1 MTGMEIIALL
11 SNSPTA
17 ISVVSSVVGGLFT
30 TIFLRRNTSVAEFE
44 KIKNGQFK
52 EVADS
57 LLKAGKMTYVEY
69 YQASNFLEVAK
80 KADKYYSEIHHDN
93 NNANYDFDWFVRF
106 YEAVGNISDE
116 VMQELWAK
124 LLAGEVAE
132 PSSFSLK
139 TIDVLRNL
147 SKKDAELFSL
157 ICSHSV
163 MAREQNFLPHY
174 DTYLE
179 KHNIYYTDIMKLNE
193 QGLIFN
199 DSTIGFSM
207 SISQNPTVLFWN
219 NDLVMTI
226 ESSDVK
232 NIEIR
237 INTYPFTKAGQE
249 LAVLVSKSVSEENF
263 IELAKEIANKNQECN
278 LGVYKIVS
286 LDEKSILH
294 DGKNLLESISNNED
308 KLT

>member
-1 MTGMEIIALL
+1 MEIIALL

-116 VMQELWAK
+116 VMQDLWAK

-147 SKKDAELFSL
+147 SKQDAELFSL

-163 MAREQNFLPHY
+163 MTRGQNFLPHY

-199 DSTIGFSM
+199 DGTIGFSM
-207 SISQNPTVLFWN
+207 SIGQNPNVLFWN

-226 ESSDVK
+226 ESSDDK
-232 NIEIR
+232 NIEIH
-237 INTYPFTKAGQE
+237 IKTYPFTKAGQE

-263 IELAKEIANKNQECN
+263 IELAKEIANKNQECI

-294 DGKNLLESISNNED
+294 DGKNLLASISNNED
-308 KLT
+308 

>member
-116 VMQELWAK
+116 VMQDLWAK

-147 SKKDAELFSL
+147 SKQDAELFSL

-163 MAREQNFLPHY
+163 MTRGQNFLPHY

-199 DSTIGFSM
+199 DGTIGFSM
-207 SISQNPTVLFWN
+207 SIGQNPNVLFWN

-226 ESSDVK
+226 ESSDDK
-232 NIEIR
+232 NIEIH
-237 INTYPFTKAGQE
+237 IKTYPFTKAGQE

-263 IELAKEIANKNQECN
+263 IELAKEIANKNQECI

-294 DGKNLLESISNNED
+294 DGKNLLASISNNED
-308 KLT
+308 

>member
-116 VMQELWAK
+116 VMQDLWAK

-147 SKKDAELFSL
+147 SKQDAELFSL

-163 MAREQNFLPHY
+163 MTRGQNFLPHY

-199 DSTIGFSM
+199 DGTIGFSI
-207 SISQNPTVLFWN
+207 SIGQNPNVLFWN

-226 ESSDVK
+226 ESSDDK
-232 NIEIR
+232 NIEIH
-237 INTYPFTKAGQE
+237 IKTYPFTKAGQE

-263 IELAKEIANKNQECN
+263 IELAKEIANKNQECI

-294 DGKNLLESISNNED
+294 DGKNLLASISNNED
-308 KLT
+308 

>member
-93 NNANYDFDWFVRF
+93 NNAYYDFDWFVRF

-116 VMQELWAK
+116 VMQDLWAK

-147 SKKDAELFSL
+147 SKQDAELFSL

-163 MAREQNFLPHY
+163 MTRGQNFLPHY

-199 DSTIGFSM
+199 DGTIGFSM
-207 SISQNPTVLFWN
+207 SIGQNPNVLFWN

-226 ESSDVK
+226 ESSDDK
-232 NIEIR
+232 NIEIH
-237 INTYPFTKAGQE
+237 IKTYPFTKAGQE

-263 IELAKEIANKNQECN
+263 IELAKEIANKNQECI

-294 DGKNLLESISNNED
+294 DGKNLLASISNNED
-308 KLT
+308 

>member
-226 ESSDVK
+226 KSSDVK

>member
-116 VMQELWAK
+116 VMQDLWAK

-147 SKKDAELFSL
+147 SKQDAELFSL

-163 MAREQNFLPHY
+163 MTRGQNFLPHY
-174 DTYLE
+174 DTYLK

-199 DSTIGFSM
+199 DGTIGFSM
-207 SISQNPTVLFWN
+207 SIGQNPDVLFCN

-226 ESSDVK
+226 ESSDDK
-232 NIEIR
+232 NIEIH
-237 INTYPFTKAGQE
+237 IKTYPFTKAGQE

-263 IELAKEIANKNQECN
+263 IELAKEIANKNQECI

-294 DGKNLLESISNNED
+294 DGKNLLASISNNED
-308 KLT
+308 

>member
-124 LLAGEVAE
+124 LLAGELAE
-132 PSSFSLK
+132 PSSFSFK

-157 ICSHSV
+157 VCSYSV
-163 MAREQNFLPHY
+163 MTRGQSYFLPRY
-174 DTYLE
+174 DAYL
-179 KHNIYYTDIMKLNE
+179 KRHNIYYTDIMKLNE

-199 DSTIGFSM
+199 DGMLGVTI
-207 SISQNPTVLFWN
+207 SISQDSNALFLSN
-219 NDLVMTI
+219 ELVVTAALSDGKDI
-226 ESSDVK
+226 EVD
-232 NIEIR
+232 
-237 INTYPFTKAGQE
+237 INAYPFIQAGKE
-249 LAVLVSKSVSEENF
+249 LATLVSKSISVEAF
-263 IELAKEIANKNQECN
+263 VELAREIVNENKKYT

-286 LDEKSILH
+286 LDEKSITY
-294 DGKNLLESISNNED
+294 DDKNLLEPISNNED
-308 KLT
+308 

>member
-116 VMQELWAK
+116 VMQDLWAK

-147 SKKDAELFSL
+147 SKQDAELFSL

-163 MAREQNFLPHY
+163 MTRGQNFLPHY

-199 DSTIGFSM
+199 DGTIGFSM
-207 SISQNPTVLFWN
+207 SIGQNPNVLFWN

-226 ESSDVK
+226 ESSDDK
-232 NIEIR
+232 NIEIH
-237 INTYPFTKAGQE
+237 IKTYPFTKAGQE

-263 IELAKEIANKNQECN
+263 IELTKEIANKNQS
-278 LGVYKIVS
+278 VF
-286 LDEKSILH
+286 
-294 DGKNLLESISNNED
+294 
-308 KLT
+308 

>member
-17 ISVVSSVVGGLFT
+17 ISVVTSVVGGLFT

-116 VMQELWAK
+116 VMQDLWAK

-147 SKKDAELFSL
+147 SKQDAELFSL

-163 MAREQNFLPHY
+163 MTRGQNFLPHY

-199 DSTIGFSM
+199 DGTIGFSM
-207 SISQNPTVLFWN
+207 SIGQNPNVLFWN

-226 ESSDVK
+226 ESSDDK
-232 NIEIR
+232 NIEIH
-237 INTYPFTKAGQE
+237 IKTYPFTKAGQE

-263 IELAKEIANKNQECN
+263 IELAKEIANKNQECI

-294 DGKNLLESISNNED
+294 DGKNLLASISNNED
-308 KLT
+308 

>member
-57 LLKAGKMTYVEY
+57 LLKTGKMTYVEY

-116 VMQELWAK
+116 VMQDLWAK

-147 SKKDAELFSL
+147 SKQDAELFSL

-163 MAREQNFLPHY
+163 MTRGQNFLPHY

-199 DSTIGFSM
+199 DGTIGFSM
-207 SISQNPTVLFWN
+207 SIGQNPNVLFWN

-226 ESSDVK
+226 ESSDDK
-232 NIEIR
+232 NIEIH
-237 INTYPFTKAGQE
+237 IKTYPFTKAGQE

-263 IELAKEIANKNQECN
+263 IELAKEIANKNQECI

-294 DGKNLLESISNNED
+294 DGKNLLASISNNED
-308 KLT
+308 

>member
-52 EVADS
+52 EVADI

-116 VMQELWAK
+116 VMQDLWAK

-147 SKKDAELFSL
+147 SKQDAELFSL

-163 MAREQNFLPHY
+163 MTRGQNFLPHY

-199 DSTIGFSM
+199 DGTIGFSM
-207 SISQNPTVLFWN
+207 SIGQNPNVLFWN

-226 ESSDVK
+226 ESSDDK
-232 NIEIR
+232 NIEIH
-237 INTYPFTKAGQE
+237 IKTYPFTKAGQE

-263 IELAKEIANKNQECN
+263 IELAKEIANKNQECI

-294 DGKNLLESISNNED
+294 DGKNLLASISNNED
-308 KLT
+308 

>member
-30 TIFLRRNTSVAEFE
+30 TIFLRRNTAVAGFE

-116 VMQELWAK
+116 VMQDLWAK

-147 SKKDAELFSL
+147 SKQDAELFSL

-163 MAREQNFLPHY
+163 MTRGQNFLPHY

-199 DSTIGFSM
+199 DGTIGFSM
-207 SISQNPTVLFWN
+207 SIGQNPNVLFWN

-226 ESSDVK
+226 ESSDDK
-232 NIEIR
+232 NIEIH
-237 INTYPFTKAGQE
+237 IKTYPFTKAGQE

-263 IELAKEIANKNQECN
+263 IELAKEIANKNQECI

-294 DGKNLLESISNNED
+294 DGKNLLASISNNED
-308 KLT
+308 

>member
-124 LLAGEVAE
+124 LLAGELAE
-132 PSSFSLK
+132 PSSFSFK

-147 SKKDAELFSL
+147 SKQDAELFSL

-163 MAREQNFLPHY
+163 MTRGQNFLPHY

-199 DSTIGFSM
+199 DGTIGFSM
-207 SISQNPTVLFWN
+207 SIGQNPNVLFWN

-226 ESSDVK
+226 ESSDDK
-232 NIEIR
+232 NIEIH
-237 INTYPFTKAGQE
+237 IKTYPFTKAGQE

-263 IELAKEIANKNQECN
+263 IELAKEIANKNQECI

-294 DGKNLLESISNNED
+294 DGKNLLASISNNED
-308 KLT
+308 